1 MAVLAKDF
9 LRLAEA
15 LLNGPERTEMD
26 LRTAAARAY
35 YAVMHL
41 VRMELGLSVDDSTHA
56 LIRDEM
62 YRMPPARTPP
72 FLGMA
77 KREWDSLW
85 ARRRRADYK
94 IDGAFTLADARA
106 SVTAERLIFDA
117 RGRS

>member
-77 KREWDSLW
+77 KRGGGVRITKSMGPSRSRMRE
-85 ARRRRADYK
+85 
-94 IDGAFTLADARA
+94 RA
-106 SVTAERLIFDA
+106 SPP
-117 RGRS
+117 RG